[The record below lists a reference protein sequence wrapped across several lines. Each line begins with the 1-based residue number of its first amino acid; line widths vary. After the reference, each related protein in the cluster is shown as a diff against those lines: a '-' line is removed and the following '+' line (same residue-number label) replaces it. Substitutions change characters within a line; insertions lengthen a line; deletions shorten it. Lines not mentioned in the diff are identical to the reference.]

1 MKKKQSVKKIV
12 LISVVLIFIVGTV
25 GITVGSVNLS
35 PIHIWKIVIN
45 KMFQRE
51 LFSVEW
57 KKSTE
62 MIVWNLRVPRILLSI
77 LCGGGLSLVGILMQA
92 LTKNS
97 LASPYI
103 LGISS
108 GASTGAVLSIVL
120 GGLFGFTFSPGVG
133 AFIFGTLTAF
143 LVFYLSGKGSFSST
157 KLVLVGVAVSSLFSG
172 ITTFLV
178 TTAKNESDLRGAMF
192 WISGS
197 LAGARWNQIFPLLV
211 FLFLGIIITYTKY
224 RELNI
229 LIAGDEVAENLGVDI
244 GKLRVLIVILS
255 TFLTG
260 IIVSV
265 TGVIGFVGLVIP
277 HISRGIVGS
286 NHKRLILTSVLLG
299 GLFLLGTDT
308 LTRVMFRNQEIPIG
322 VITSIIGAPF
332 FMSMLRKNSYRFG
345 G

>member
-1 MKKKQSVKKIV
+1 MKLKNKNLILTSIV
-12 LISVVLIFIVGTV
+12 LIFVLGTIGV
-25 GITVGSVNLS
+25 TVGSVSLS
-35 PIHIWKIVIN
+35 PIHVWKILVN
-45 KMFQRE
+45 KSLNKE
-51 LFSVEW
+51 IFSIDW

-62 MIVWNLRVPRILLSI
+62 MIVWNLRVPRVLLA
-77 LCGGGLSLVGILMQA
+77 LLAGAGLSLVGILMQA

-108 GASTGAVLSIVL
+108 GASTGAVISIVL
-120 GGLFGFTFSPGVG
+120 GGLWGINFSPGIG

-143 LVFYLSGKGSFSST
+143 LVFYIAGNGGYSST
-157 KLVLVGVAVSSLFSG
+157 KLVLIGVAVSSLFSG

-178 TTAKNESDLRGAMF
+178 TTAKNEAQLRGAMF

-197 LAGARWNQIFPLLV
+197 LAGARWDSLATLFIVLLISIV
-211 FLFLGIIITYTKY
+211 LVSFKY

-229 LIAGDEVAENLGVDI
+229 LIAGDELAETLGVDVE
-244 GKLRVLIVILS
+244 KLRFFIVIIS

-260 IIVSV
+260 FIVSA

-277 HISRGIVGS
+277 HICRGMVGS
-286 NHKRLILTSVLLG
+286 NHKRLIPSAVLLG
-299 GLFLLGTDT
+299 AIFLLGTDT
-308 LTRVMFRNQEIPIG
+308 LTRAFFKTQEIPIG
-322 VITSIIGAPF
+322 VITSMLGAPF
-332 FMSMLRKNSYRFG
+332 FMSMLRKNSYNFG

>member
-1 MKKKQSVKKIV
+1 MKEKKSFKK
-12 LISVVLIFIVGTV
+12 LIMVSSLLLIFIGTM
-25 GITVGSVNLS
+25 GITVGSVDLS
-35 PIHIWKIVIN
+35 PLHIWKIVIN
-45 KMFQRE
+45 KVFEKDIFQI
-51 LFSVEW
+51 EW

-62 MIVWNLRVPRILLSI
+62 MIVWNLRAPRMILGI
-77 LCGGGLSLVGILMQA
+77 LCGAGLSLVGILMQA

-120 GGLFGFTFSPGVG
+120 GGVFGFKFSPGVG

-143 LVFYLSGKGSFSST
+143 LVFYLSGRGSFSST
-157 KLVLVGVAVSSLFSG
+157 KLVLVGVAISSLFSG

-178 TTAKNESDLRGAMF
+178 TTAKNENDLRGAMF

-197 LAGARWNQIFPLLV
+197 LAGARWNQIFPIFIVLLI
-211 FLFLGIIITYTKY
+211 GILITYYKY

-229 LIAGDEVAENLGVDI
+229 LMSGDDVAESLGVDVK
-244 GKLRVLIVILS
+244 KLRILIVLLS

-260 IIVSV
+260 VIVSV

-277 HISRGIVGS
+277 HISRGLVGS
-286 NHKRLILTSVLLG
+286 NHKKLIITSVLLG
-299 GLFLLGTDT
+299 GLFLLIMDT
-308 LTRVMFRNQEIPIG
+308 LTRYLFKNQEIPIG